1 MNQNILKYLKKYSY
15 KEHDI
20 NRLLVSSFL
29 RINNIKKVSN
39 KFIKTF
45 IIEPNNDA
53 ENKKLDKFITLFDAN
68 FDIEFLLELFEF
80 VISPEDKEVNGA
92 VFTPKFIR
100 EYIVK
105 QIFKEFEELNRDI
118 SNLKFGDIA
127 CGCGGFFKTIA
138 DQYRVKLGKNYFDI
152 YNENIFGLDIQAYS
166 IIRTQILLILH
177 AIVNEEDRE
186 SFNFNLFKGD
196 ALEFDWNQIGV
207 IQNNN
212 GLDAVVG
219 NPPYVGSSN
228 LDEQTKKLMKNWS
241 VSTTGKLDLYI
252 PFFQIGLRWLNDRG
266 ILGYITV
273 NNFYRSLNGR
283 ALRSFFSENNYDFRL
298 IDFGSEQVFK
308 SRLTYTCIC
317 QIGKRQGN
325 LLYTNTTPQ
334 KIILLEEKDF
344 ITFHYDQLNNI
355 DGWQLEDAKNQLN
368 LQKLE
373 NAGDKLGD
381 LFNIR
386 NGFATL
392 RNNIYLFTPISED
405 AHFYYLEKEGRQFKI
420 EKNICRDAIKPNI
433 LKDESDLERL
443 KEKIIFPYNIFDQE
457 NNNLFESRSNRLIK
471 IIEENDFQK
480 DFPNTYHYLCSQKKE
495 LSERDKGQ
503 RVYET
508 WYAYGRNQAL
518 NIVGLKL
525 LFPYISDTPYFVY
538 TNDKE
543 LLFYN
548 GYALISHSE
557 EDLKF
562 IQKILKTDIFW
573 YYIKCTSKP
582 YANNYFALAKNYIK
596 NFSVPFFTEVE
607 KIAFM
612 KLTNRDIINK
622 FLLDKYNITDID
634 LYQTEK
640 NDRYASKPLI

>member
-1 MNQNILKYLKKYSY
+1 MNQNILKYLREYSY
-15 KEHDI
+15 KEQDI
-20 NRLLVSSFL
+20 NRLLVSSFI
-29 RINNIKKVSN
+29 RVNNIEEVN
-39 KFIKTF
+39 NEFIKGF
-45 IIEPNNDA
+45 IIENQD
-53 ENKKLDKFITLFDAN
+53 EVESKQLEKFIAFFDSK

-105 QIFKEFEELNRDI
+105 QILKEFEKQDRDI
-118 SNLKFGDIA
+118 DNLKLGDIA

-138 DQYRVKLGKNYFDI
+138 EEYRVKLGKSYFDI
-152 YNENIFGLDIQAYS
+152 YNENIFGLDIQKYS
-166 IIRTQILLILH
+166 IVRTEILLTLH
-177 AIVNEEDRE
+177 AIINGEDRQK
-186 SFNFNLFKGD
+186 FNFNLFQGD
-196 ALEFDWNQIGV
+196 ALEFDWNQVLV

-228 LDEQTKKLMKNWS
+228 LDEHTKALMKNWS
-241 VSTTGKLDLYI
+241 VSSTGKLDLYI
-252 PFFQIGLRWLNDRG
+252 PFFQIGLRWLNETG

-283 ALRSFFSENNYDFRL
+283 ALRNFFSENSYSFRL

-317 QIGKRQGN
+317 QIKKTRGN

-334 KIILLEEKDF
+334 SINSLTKKDF
-344 ITFHYDQLNNI
+344 ITFNYEQLNNV
-355 DGWQLEDAKNQLN
+355 DGWQLEDAKTQLN

-373 NAGDKLGD
+373 NAGEKLGD

-392 RNNIYLFTPISED
+392 RNNIYLFTPLEED
-405 AHFYYLEKEGRQFKI
+405 EDFFYLEKEGQRFQI
-420 EKNICRDAIKPNI
+420 ERKICRDAIKPNI
-433 LKDESDLERL
+433 LKEESDLERL
-443 KEKIIFPYNIFDQE
+443 MEKIIFPYNVFDL
-457 NNNLFESRSNRLIK
+457 NNSNLFQNQSNRLVRIIK
-471 IIEENDFQK
+471 EEIFQR
-480 DFPNTYHYLCSQKKE
+480 DFPNAYNYLKSQKNE
-495 LSERDKGQ
+495 LAKRDKGK
-503 RVYET
+503 REYET

-538 TNDKE
+538 TNNTE

-548 GYALISHSE
+548 GYSLVSNSQ
-557 EDLKF
+557 EDLMF
-562 IQKILKTDIFW
+562 IQKILKTEVFW

-596 NFSVPFFTEVE
+596 NFSIPLFTLKE
-607 KIAFM
+607 KKSFM
-612 KLTNRDIINK
+612 NLKSKGAINR
-622 FLLDKYNITDID
+622 FLLDKYNITDIE
-634 LYQTEK
+634 L
-640 NDRYASKPLI
+640 